1 MAGHGSDVGFVF
13 GSQAQS
19 TTANQQLSY
28 KVQTAWAS
36 FAKNPAAGPGWPRYR
51 STLLSLADLGG
62 QGARDSITMIDPQV
76 VDSRC
81 SVFSDAYDPTRA
93 KSVS

>member
-1 MAGHGSDVGFVF
+1 MGFVF
-13 GSQAQS
+13 GSHAQS

-36 FAKNPAAGPGWPRYR
+36 FAKNPAAGPGWPRYG

-62 QGARDSITMIDPQV
+62 QGARDAITMIDPQEA
-76 VDSRC
+76 DSRC